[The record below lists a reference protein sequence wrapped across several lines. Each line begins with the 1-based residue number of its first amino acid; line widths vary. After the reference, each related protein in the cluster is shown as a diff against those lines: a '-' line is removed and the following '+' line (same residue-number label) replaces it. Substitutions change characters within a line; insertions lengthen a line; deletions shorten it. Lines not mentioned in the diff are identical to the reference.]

1 MYVHRV
7 SKRVNKASI
16 STQGGEST
24 KKRSKEA
31 EELLGMLEEIRT
43 AGTDDGLEQFIA
55 TLLIRI
61 CVLSSS
67 RFSILLFYM
76 SAFLAVLLSILH
88 RLP

>member
-1 MYVHRV
+1 M
-7 SKRVNKASI
+7 
-16 STQGGEST
+16 

-43 AGTDDGLEQFIA
+43 AGGKGGADGTDDGFEQFIA

-76 SAFLAVLLSILH
+76 SAILAVLLSILH

>member
-1 MYVHRV
+1 
-7 SKRVNKASI
+7 
-16 STQGGEST
+16 
-24 KKRSKEA
+24 
-31 EELLGMLEEIRT
+31 MLEEIRT

-61 CVLSSS
+61 CVLNSS

-76 SAFLAVLLSILH
+76 SAILAVLLSILH

>member
-1 MYVHRV
+1 MHR
-7 SKRVNKASI
+7 
-16 STQGGEST
+16 GGESM

-67 RFSILLFYM
+67 RFGILIFYM
-76 SAFLAVLLSILH
+76 SAILAVLLSILH